1 MARLHHSITQFL
13 DDTGEIAASPAA
25 ACRTARFQGVS
36 IVDAVTR
43 VYPTAGH
50 DTAIFF
56 MPLYMP

>member
-25 ACRTARFQGVS
+25 ARRTARFQVS